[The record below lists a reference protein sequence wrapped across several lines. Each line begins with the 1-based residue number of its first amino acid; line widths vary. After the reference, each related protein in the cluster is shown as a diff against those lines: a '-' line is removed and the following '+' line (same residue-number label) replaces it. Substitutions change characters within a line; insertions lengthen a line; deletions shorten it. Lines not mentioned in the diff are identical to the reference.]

1 MSMLTRVTSQEGA
14 GAARAARA
22 GGPAAF
28 VRAADAAYPRP
39 IPNVL
44 EFNAPVHESWNIVHT
59 GMLLPECHQIYV
71 CADNCLR
78 GVMLTAAE
86 MGASDRLS
94 GVVLEEDD
102 LYADNLETATIEGV
116 SDAIRRLPRR
126 PPAVMVFLVCLHHFV
141 GTDVGYVYR
150 ELERRFPDICF
161 LRCWMDPIM
170 QKTGLTPEQ
179 RERAAMV
186 DVLEELP
193 EDRRLVAVV
202 ADDLR
207 LPGDS
212 DLARLVA
219 DAGRRL
225 RQLHDARS
233 FADYRSLGAGALLLT
248 RTAFGWHGLE
258 RAARR
263 LGRTALYLPPALSYD
278 GIDAELAQLAE
289 ALGTEAP
296 ATRAR
301 RAACDEALDAL
312 AAELADVPVA
322 IDCVAVNRPL
332 ELARLL
338 LEHGFDVRRVYVDVV
353 SAEERDALGWLRG
366 HAPDLELWSTIHPTL
381 RQAPRDAGDGWLA
394 LGPKAAWFCGTSHFV
409 NIVETDGM
417 WGYTAIRGLVRRMRD
432 AWAHA
437 KDTRALVPRKGLGMP
452 CVCQVPR

>member
-1 MSMLTRVTSQEGA
+1 MLTRVSLQGGEGA
-14 GAARAARA
+14 AQAARDD
-22 GGPAAF
+22 GPRAF
-28 VRAADAAYPRP
+28 VRMADAAYPRP

-86 MGASDRLS
+86 MGATDRLS
-94 GVVLEEDD
+94 GVVLEEGD

-116 SDAIRRLPRR
+116 SDVMRRLPQR

-150 ELERRFPDICF
+150 ELERRFPDIRF

-170 QKTGLTPEQ
+170 QKTGITPEQ

-186 DVLEELP
+186 DVLEAQP
-193 EDRRLVAVV
+193 EDRRLVGVV
-202 ADDLR
+202 SDDLR
-207 LPGDS
+207 LPDDS

-219 DAGRRL
+219 DAGCTL

-233 FADYRSLGAGALLLT
+233 LDDYRSLGASTLLLT
-248 RTAFGWHGLE
+248 RTSAGWYGLE

-263 LGRTALYLPPALSYD
+263 LGRTALCLPPALSYD
-278 GIDAELAQLAE
+278 AIDAGLAQLAG

-296 ATRAR
+296 STRAR
-301 RAACDEALDAL
+301 RAACDEALGAL
-312 AAELADVPVA
+312 AAELAGVPIA
-322 IDCVAVNRPL
+322 IDHAAVNHPL

-338 LEHGFDVRRVYVDVV
+338 IEHGLDVRRVYVDVV
-353 SAEERDALGWLRG
+353 SLEERGAFAWLRG

-381 RQAPRDAGDGWLA
+381 RQASRDAGDGWLA
-394 LGPKAAWFCGTSHFV
+394 IGPKAAWFCGTSHFV
-409 NIVETDGM
+409 NIIETDGM
-417 WGYTAIRGLVRRMRD
+417 WGYAAIMGLVRLMRD
-432 AWAHA
+432 AWTHA
-437 KDTRALVPRKGLGMP
+437 KDAKALVPRKGLGMP
-452 CVCQVPR
+452 CACQVPR